1 MRCPKCNLVFDERF
15 CSQCGL
21 DLQVYTEMAILKGE
35 VESLRQLI
43 VSRAEL
49 NLPGSPLE
57 PDLKEPAA
65 ETEDSSGGMRR
76 QTPPPLPPPPPL
88 RPPPITAE
96 RKKSS
101 QEGSSAELAVGQK
114 WLLGIGVL
122 ILIIGIGF
130 FLKYAFDQQWI
141 GPAVRISI
149 GFVGGILLL
158 LSASVCHRRN
168 LRGLDIGIGAVGLGT
183 LYLTSYAACQVD
195 QLLPAT
201 LALVFILLT
210 TAIGASLASLWTSQA
225 LAILTF
231 LGGYLAPL
239 LFASAQFDH
248 WLFLGYL
255 FILTVGSQILAYAKD
270 WKHLYSSSAAL
281 TWLSLAVWSQRDYRR
296 DWFLETIVFIQVL
309 FVAYSIMPFWRAALR
324 KESTWSRAFLLAVV
338 NGLFCCWYSESLL
351 NYEKSPGSL
360 VSLSYAIVTL
370 SLALV
375 FWRGQISSLL
385 SSWLIAQ
392 ATVFLLVFWEQIL
405 TNSWV
410 TVFWSAELVVLYW
423 SAAKSTDRTLLFI
436 TFLIGLLVALHY
448 FIAANGFVF
457 EPSNTA
463 SFTEGLFARWSAGLS
478 MVISLLFIVWL
489 DRTGRV
495 AELHPRLNRAFEL
508 LGVMSLFGFA
518 NLELDRL
525 TNQFMRRIELAG
537 FSVLWSVFAIGLML
551 VGVWKRRKVYRLSA
565 ISLLIVTVLKVLAVD
580 TAEVSTPYRILS
592 CLVLGVILVAVSFL
606 YYRFSERLFG
616 K

>member
-1 MRCPKCNLVFDERF
+1 MRCPRCNLVFDERF
-15 CSQCGL
+15 CPQCGL
-21 DLQVYTEMAILKGE
+21 DLEIYAEVAILKGE
-35 VESLRQLI
+35 VESLRQLVLSGTQ
-43 VSRAEL
+43 VS
-49 NLPGSPLE
+49 LPGSSLE
-57 PDLKEPAA
+57 PVVAA
-65 ETEDSSGGMRR
+65 DSAGIQRNSSAEG
-76 QTPPPLPPPPPL
+76 QTPPPLPPGL
-88 RPPPITAE
+88 IKAE
-96 RKKSS
+96 RRKSGN
-101 QEGSSAELAVGQK
+101 QGSSAELAVGQK

-130 FLKYAFDQQWI
+130 FLKYAFEQQWI

-158 LSASVCHRRN
+158 LGAGVCHRRN

-183 LYLTSYAACQVD
+183 LYLTSYAACQVEH
-195 QLLPAT
+195 LLPAT
-201 LALVFILLT
+201 LALVLILLT
-210 TAIGASLASLWTSQA
+210 TAIGASLASLWTSQSV
-225 LAILTF
+225 AILTF

-255 FILTVGSQILAYAKD
+255 FILTVGGQVLAYAKN
-270 WKHLYSSSAAL
+270 WRHLYSSAAAL
-281 TWLSLAVWSQRDYRR
+281 TWLSLAVWSQHDYRR
-296 DWFLETIVFIQVL
+296 DWFLEAFVFTQVL
-309 FVAYSIMPFWRAALR
+309 FVAYSIMPFVRAALR
-324 KESTWSRAFLLAVV
+324 KESSWSPAFLLAVV

-360 VSLSYAIVTL
+360 VTLSYAIVTL
-370 SLALV
+370 GLALV
-375 FWRGQISSLL
+375 FWRGQIPSLL
-385 SSWLIAQ
+385 SSWLITQ
-392 ATVFLLVFWEQIL
+392 GTVFLLVFWQQIF

-423 SAAKSTDRTLLFI
+423 SAAKSADRTLLFI

-448 FIAANGFVF
+448 FVAANLFVF
-457 EPSNTA
+457 GPTNIA
-463 SFTEGLFARWSAGLS
+463 SFTEGCFARWSAGLS
-478 MVISLLFIVWL
+478 IVISLLFIVWL

-495 AELHPRLNRAFEL
+495 VGSHPGLNRPFEL
-508 LGVMSLFGFA
+508 LGVVTLFGFA
-518 NLELDRL
+518 NLELDRFA
-525 TNQFMRRIELAG
+525 NQFIRRIEMAG
-537 FSVLWSVFAIGLML
+537 LSVLWSVFAVGLML
-551 VGVWKRRKVYRLSA
+551 VGVWKRRKVYRISA

-592 CLVLGVILVAVSFL
+592 CLFLGAILVAVSFL